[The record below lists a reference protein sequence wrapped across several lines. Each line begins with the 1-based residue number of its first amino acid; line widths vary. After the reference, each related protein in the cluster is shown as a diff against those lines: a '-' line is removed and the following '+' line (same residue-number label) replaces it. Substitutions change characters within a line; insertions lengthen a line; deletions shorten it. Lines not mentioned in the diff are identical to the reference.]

1 MPSADENCVVCDF
14 ESDIAKP
21 DFNLVLI
28 LFLLYEAVPLSR
40 FQSKQE
46 FFSLTKTNKI
56 NT

>member
-1 MPSADENCVVCDF
+1 MPSADENYVVCDF

-28 LFLLYEAVPLSR
+28 LILLYEAVPLSW
-40 FQSKQE
+40 FQSKRE
-46 FFSLTKTNKI
+46 FFSVTKTNKI